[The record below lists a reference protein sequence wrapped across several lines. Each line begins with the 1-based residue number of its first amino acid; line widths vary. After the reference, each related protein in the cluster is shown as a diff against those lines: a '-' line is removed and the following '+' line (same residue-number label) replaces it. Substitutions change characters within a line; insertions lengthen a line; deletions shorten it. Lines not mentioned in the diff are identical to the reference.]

1 MSFLSGVVKFFKGG
15 NIGSTLVKTALL
27 GYAVSRLSKSA
38 IKDNGGGTENIDKG
52 VRLQVAPNADSK
64 IPVLYGTAFF
74 GGNITDAQ
82 MTNNNKTMW
91 YCVVLSEKTGARF
104 SNSADSN
111 YIFKDVYWNNQRI
124 IFNSDGIT
132 VNYTVDKQGNV
143 DRSLSGLVK
152 VYCYQGNS
160 ELGVQPEGYLATI
173 PNAYDVFPEWT
184 EATHPM
190 DNLVFALVRV
200 DYNREKN
207 VTGIGD
213 MLFHIENDTFK
224 PGDVIYDYLTSTRY
238 GAGIAAGDILTTTI
252 TALNTY
258 SDAAVNYDD
267 EGTGAETLADRYQ
280 INGLI
285 DTANPVLQNAEAILS
300 ATASWLSYDSM
311 EGKWS
316 VVINRA
322 GSSIASFNDSNI
334 LGSIS
339 LSGTG
344 LQDLYN
350 NVKVE
355 FPHRDLRDS
364 GDFVNIELDEEFRNS
379 NEEDNVLNLKYDII
393 NEPVQ
398 AQLLGFIELKQSRVD
413 LVIRFQTDFSYIN
426 LKAGDL
432 IDVTNSRVGFSSKV
446 FRITSITE
454 VQDDGEALLM
464 EITALEYDSD
474 VYSTADLYRF
484 TRTNADGIISI
495 GSIGTPGTP
504 QVTKVEIDSRP
515 RIVIESTAPTGVV
528 EGMEFWLTNDAAE
541 PVDANRSYSLIG
553 TILPVGGG
561 VFTSG
566 TTVTL
571 EYASLP
577 SGSFYVKT
585 RGFNTT
591 TVGSY
596 SDPSGLIEFAP
607 TQVTDAIG
615 PDTGSIDPVT
625 GLLTALAVVDLLK
638 FVDDLITDLGGSS
651 IIDYVKEGIEAAT
664 GIDFGDEAIQ
674 GPPGADGNNTIA
686 VQEAGTSLSEEV
698 TTLNFDCDVFSVT
711 VEDGV
716 ATISCADG
724 GGGGGGGTGQCF
736 LRFSTLYPP
745 NRTTFA
751 EPVPGFGNADL
762 APTTGSYFIKF
773 ASSTNSFIPGTLVL
787 GETGNIK
794 LYKSNGT
801 EVASIAAGSCTV
813 SNNVLGIPFPNRDK
827 GTDYYILMDA
837 GVVEYCEC
845 ISPAI
850 TDPQSWNFN
859 TPLYDV
865 AAYNIT
871 GDPGLRVTSHSYDTC
886 PGGIFSLTFNAEV
899 SVGSGTI
906 TFKKSS
912 DDSTVGTIDASTGTM
927 PLDSQG
933 EPAGSTIYY
942 ADPEFEF
949 EANTQ
954 YYITVPQGVATVN
967 DGCSTGPNAAITNKS
982 LDFTTVEALELVDI
996 IANSYNF
1003 EPDDGEAKVNRQSN
1017 IGLVFNRNISLG
1029 TTGSLKINGH
1039 QTFPVTANF
1048 TTNKVSELIWTSA
1061 NIVWLNPTVDFPA
1074 GATFTVSGDANSIRA
1089 TCGEYWDGDT
1099 GSVDVSFTVDT
1110 GPTATVTNNTT
1121 TTGTVVL
1128 NYDRDVTFGAGNIRV
1143 VNSSGTTVS
1152 TISPSSP
1159 AITVS

>member
-15 NIGSTLVKTALL
+15 SIGSSLVKTALL
-27 GYAVSRLSKSA
+27 GYAVSRLSKNA
-38 IKDNGGGTENIDKG
+38 IKDNGSGTENIDKG

-91 YCVVLSEKTGARF
+91 YCIVLSEKTGARF
-104 SNSADSN
+104 SNTTDSN

-124 IFNSDGIT
+124 IFNNDGIT
-132 VNYTVDKQGNV
+132 VNYTVDKQGNI

-152 VYCYQGNS
+152 VYCYQGGS
-160 ELGVQPEGYLATI
+160 TAGVQPEGYLATI
-173 PNAYDVFPEWT
+173 PNAYDVFPTWT
-184 EATHPM
+184 SGTHPM
-190 DNLVFALVRV
+190 SNLVFALVRV

-267 EGTGAETLADRYQ
+267 QGTGAQTLADRYQ

-300 ATASWLSYDSM
+300 AAASWLSYDSM

-322 GSSIASFNDSNI
+322 GSSTASFNDSNI

-364 GDFVNIELDEEFRNS
+364 GDFVNIELDAQFRNA

-464 EITALEYDSD
+464 EITALEYDSN

-495 GSIGTPGTP
+495 GSIGTSGTP
-504 QVTKVEIDSRP
+504 QVTKFEIDSRP
-515 RIVIESTAPTGVV
+515 RIQVESTAPTGVV
-528 EGMEFWLTNDAAE
+528 EGMEFWLTNDVAIE
-541 PVDANRSYSLIG
+541 TDSERSYALVA
-553 TILPVGGG
+553 TRRPAGGG

-566 TTVTL
+566 TNVIL
-571 EYASLP
+571 EYDALP
-577 SGSFYVKT
+577 AGSFLVKT

-591 TVGSY
+591 TVGPF
-596 SDPSGLIEFAP
+596 SDPSGLVEFAP

-615 PDTGSIDPVT
+615 PDTGALDQFGNLI
-625 GLLTALAVVDLLK
+625 TALAVLDALQFANELFEELAGKSLV
-638 FVDDLITDLGGSS
+638 
-651 IIDYVKEGIEAAT
+651 DYVIDGIEEVT
-664 GIDFGDEAIQ
+664 GIDFGDDAIQ
-674 GPPGADGNNTIA
+674 GPPGEAGDNTIA
-686 VQEAGTSLSEEV
+686 VQDAGTSLSEAIK
-698 TTLNFDCDVFSVT
+698 TLNFDCDLFTVT
-711 VEDGV
+711 VEGDV
-716 ATISCADG
+716 ATISCDP
-724 GGGGGGGTGQCF
+724 GGGGTGQCYLNF
-736 LRFSTLYPP
+736 QTFFPP
-745 NRTTFA
+745 NRGNFA
-751 EPVPGFGNADL
+751 EPVPGLGASDI

-773 ASSTNSFIPGTLVL
+773 SDQTQSPLAGTIVK
-787 GETGNIK
+787 GTGNIK

-801 EVASIAAGSCTV
+801 LVETVAVGSCTV
-813 SNNVLGIPFPNRDK
+813 SNNVLGIPFANRDK
-827 GTDYYILMDA
+827 GTDYYILMDE
-837 GVVEYCEC
+837 GVVEYCDC
-845 ISPAI
+845 ISRAI
-850 TDPQSWNFN
+850 TSGQDWNFN

-865 AAYNIT
+865 AAYSIT
-871 GDPGLRVTSHSYDTC
+871 GDPGLVVTSHGYSSC
-886 PGGIFSLTFNAEV
+886 PGGPFSLSFNTDVA
-899 SVGSGTI
+899 VGTGTI
-906 TFKKSS
+906 TFKDSS
-912 DDSTVGTIDASTGTM
+912 TETTVGTIDASTGTA
-927 PLDSQG
+927 LG
-933 EPAGSTIYY
+933 ATITYPDPGLNLS
-942 ADPEFEF
+942 AD
-949 EANTQ
+949 TQ
-954 YYITVPQGVATVN
+954 YYITFPQGIATVD
-967 DGCSTGPNAAITNKS
+967 DGCSTGPNQAVTNKS
-982 LDFTTVEALELVDI
+982 LTFTSSGALALVDV
-996 IANSYNF
+996 IANSFTF
-1003 EPDDGEAKVNRQSN
+1003 EPDDGETKVNRQSN
-1017 IGLVFNRNISLG
+1017 IGLVFNRPVALG
-1029 TTGSLKINGH
+1029 KSGSLRIGNH
-1039 QTFPVTANF
+1039 QTFSVTANF
-1048 TTNKVSELIWTSA
+1048 TANKVSELLWVDGNT
-1061 NIVWLNPTVDFPA
+1061 VWMNPTLDMPA
-1074 GATFTVSGDANSIRA
+1074 GATFTISGDPNSVRA
-1089 TCGEYWDGDT
+1089 LCGPYWDGNT
-1099 GSVDVSFTVDT
+1099 GSVDVSITIDA

-1143 VNSSGTTVS
+1143 VDSSGTTVS
-1152 TISPSSP
+1152 TISSSSP

>member
-15 NIGSTLVKTALL
+15 SIGSTLVKTALL

-38 IKDNGGGTENIDKG
+38 IKDNGGGTENIDQG

-124 IFNSDGIT
+124 IFNNDGIT
-132 VNYTVDKQGNV
+132 VNYTVDKQGNI

-152 VYCYQGNS
+152 VYCYQGS
-160 ELGVQPEGYLATI
+160 STAGVQPEGYLATI
-173 PNAYDVFPEWT
+173 PNAYDVFPTWT
-184 EATHPM
+184 SGTHPM
-190 DNLVFALVRV
+190 TNLVFALVRV

-213 MLFHIENDTFK
+213 MLFHVANDTVN
-224 PGDVIYDYLTSTRY
+224 PGDVVYDYLTNTRY

-252 TALNTY
+252 TALNNY
-258 SDAAVNYDD
+258 SLSSVNYDD
-267 EGTGAETLADRYQ
+267 QGTGAQTLADRYQ

-300 ATASWLSYDSM
+300 AAASWLSYDSM

-322 GSSIASFNDSNI
+322 GSSTASFNDSNI

-364 GDFVNIELDEEFRNS
+364 GDFVNIELDAEFRNA

-464 EITALEYDSD
+464 EITALEYDSN

-504 QVTKVEIDSRP
+504 QVTKVEVDSRP
-515 RIVIESTAPTGVV
+515 RIVIESTAPTGVI

-541 PVDANRSYSLIG
+541 PIDANRSYTLIG
-553 TILPVGGG
+553 TKLPDGGG

-566 TTVTL
+566 TAVIL
-571 EYASLP
+571 EYDALP
-577 SGSFYVKT
+577 SGSFYIKT

-596 SDPSGLIEFAP
+596 SDPSGLLEFAP

-615 PDTGSIDPVT
+615 PDTGALDQFGNLI
-625 GLLTALAVVDLLK
+625 TALAVLDALQFANELVEELAGK
-638 FVDDLITDLGGSS
+638 S
-651 IIDYVKEGIEAAT
+651 IVEYVKDGIEELT
-664 GIDFGDEAIQ
+664 GITFEDGAIQ
-674 GPPGADGNNTIA
+674 GPPGEAGDNTIG
-686 VQEAGTSLSEEV
+686 VQNAGTVLSTAV
-698 TTLNFDCDVFSVT
+698 KTLNFNCDLFTVT
-711 VEDGV
+711 VEGDV
-716 ATISCADG
+716 ATITCEDG
-724 GGGGGGGTGQCF
+724 GGGNGQCF
-736 LRFSTLYPP
+736 LRVSQFYPA
-745 NRTTFA
+745 NRGTFA
-751 EPVPGFGNADL
+751 DPVPGFSDV

-773 ASSTNSFIPGTLVL
+773 ADNTSSPLAGTLVK
-787 GETGNIK
+787 GTGNIK
-794 LYKSNGT
+794 LYKSDGT
-801 EVASIAAGSCTV
+801 LVQTLTASACSV
-813 SNNVLGIPFPNRDK
+813 SNNVLGIPFSNREK

-837 GVVEYCEC
+837 GVVEYCDC

-850 TDPQSWNFN
+850 VNGQDWNFN
-859 TPLYDV
+859 TALYDV

-871 GDPGLRVTSHSYDTC
+871 GDPGLVVTSHGYSSC
-886 PGGIFSLTFNAEV
+886 AGGNFSLSFNTEV
-899 SVGSGTI
+899 SVGNGTI
-906 TFKKSS
+906 TFKNY
-912 DDSTVGTIDASTGTM
+912 DTDATIGTIDASTGTALSSSISY
-927 PLDSQG
+927 PDPG
-933 EPAGSTIYY
+933 IGFAADTRYY
-942 ADPEFEF
+942 V
-949 EANTQ
+949 
-954 YYITVPQGVATVN
+954 TVSQGVAQVN
-967 DGCSTGPNAAITNKS
+967 DGCSTGPSQAVTNKS
-982 LDFTTVEALELVDI
+982 LNFTTSGAIQLVDI
-996 IANSYNF
+996 IADSYLF
-1003 EPDDGEAKVNRQSN
+1003 EPDNSELKVNRQSN
-1017 IGLVFNRNISLG
+1017 IGLVFNRPIALG
-1029 TTGSLKINGH
+1029 KSGSIRIGNH
-1039 QTFPVTANF
+1039 QAFSVTANF
-1048 TTNKVSELIWTSA
+1048 TSNKTSELIWVDGNT
-1061 NIVWLNPTVDFPA
+1061 VWVNPTLDMPA
-1074 GATFTVSGDANSIRA
+1074 GATFTISGDPNSVRGL
-1089 TCGEYWDGDT
+1089 CGPYWDGNP
-1099 GSVDVSFTVDT
+1099 GSVDVSITVDAGPSGTYNT
-1110 GPTATVTNNTT
+1110 GQVSN
-1121 TTGTVVL
+1121 GVL
-1128 NYDRDVTFGAGNIRV
+1128 EVDFDRDIQVGSGNILV
-1143 VNSSGTTVS
+1143 LDSNGTTVG
-1152 TISPSSP
+1152 TIPSS
-1159 AITVS
+1159 AATVV

>member
-15 NIGSTLVKTALL
+15 SIGSSLVKTALL
-27 GYAVSRLSKSA
+27 GYAVSRLSKNA
-38 IKDNGGGTENIDKG
+38 IKDNGSGTENIDKG

-190 DNLVFALVRV
+190 SNLVFALVRV

-224 PGDVIYDYLTSTRY
+224 PGDVIYDYLTNTRY

-267 EGTGAETLADRYQ
+267 QGTGAQTLADRYQ

-322 GSSIASFNDSNI
+322 GTSIASFNDSNI

-364 GDFVNIELDEEFRNS
+364 GDFVNIELDAQFRNA

-464 EITALEYDSD
+464 EITALEYDSN

-495 GSIGTPGTP
+495 GSIGTSGTP
-504 QVTKVEIDSRP
+504 QVTKFEIDSRP
-515 RIVIESTAPTGVV
+515 RIQVESTAPTGVV
-528 EGMEFWLTNDAAE
+528 EGMEFWLTNDVAIE
-541 PVDANRSYSLIG
+541 TDSERSYALIA
-553 TILPVGGG
+553 TRRPAGGG

-566 TTVTL
+566 TNVIL
-571 EYASLP
+571 EYDALP
-577 SGSFYVKT
+577 AGSFLVKT

-591 TVGSY
+591 TVGPF
-596 SDPSGLIEFAP
+596 SDPSGLVEFAP

-615 PDTGSIDPVT
+615 PDTGALDEFGNLI
-625 GLLTALAVVDLLK
+625 TALAVLDALQFANELFEELAGQSLV
-638 FVDDLITDLGGSS
+638 
-651 IIDYVKEGIEAAT
+651 DYVKEGIEDLT
-664 GIDFGDEAIQ
+664 GIDFDDGAIQ
-674 GPPGADGNNTIA
+674 GPPG
-686 VQEAGTSLSEEV
+686 EAGENVVGVAESGSLLSTSIK
-698 TTLNFDCDVFSVT
+698 TLNFDCDLFSVT
-711 VEDGV
+711 VNGDTANITCE
-716 ATISCADG
+716 G
-724 GGGGGGGTGQCF
+724 GGEPQQCY
-736 LRFSTLYPP
+736 LRTSQLYPP
-745 NRTTFA
+745 DRGSFA
-751 EPVPGFGNADL
+751 EPVPGLGSSDT
-762 APTTGSYFIKF
+762 APTTGNYYIKF
-773 ASSTNSFIPGTLVL
+773 ANNVSAPLAGTLVL
-787 GETGNIK
+787 GSGNIK

-801 EVASIAAGSCTV
+801 LVQTVVAGSCTV
-813 SNNVLGIPFPNRDK
+813 SNNVLSIPFSNRDK
-827 GTDYYILMDA
+827 GTDYYILMDE
-837 GVVEYCEC
+837 GVVEYCDC

-850 TDPQSWNFN
+850 NEGSWNFN

-871 GDPGLRVTSHSYDTC
+871 GDPGLVITDHNYSSC
-886 PGGIFSLTFNAEV
+886 PGGAFSLSFNVLVA
-899 SVGSGTI
+899 VGSGTI
-906 TFKKSS
+906 TFKKEG
-912 DDSTVGTIDASTGTM
+912 DDSTVGTIDSSTGTA
-927 PLDSQG
+927 L
-933 EPAGSTIYY
+933 GSTITYPDPGLNLE
-942 ADPEFEF
+942 ADTE
-949 EANTQ
+949 

-967 DGCSTGPNAAITNKS
+967 DGCSTGPNQAVTNKS
-982 LDFTTVEALELVDI
+982 LSFTTTGPLQLVDI
-996 IANSYNF
+996 IANSYTF
-1003 EPDDGEAKVNRQSN
+1003 EPDNGETKVNRQSN
-1017 IGLVFNRNISLG
+1017 IGLVFNRSVTLG
-1029 TTGSLKINGH
+1029 KSGSIRIDGH
-1039 QTFPVTANF
+1039 QTFNVNSTF
-1048 TTNKVSELIWTSA
+1048 TSNKTSEIIWVDGNT
-1061 NIVWLNPTVDFPA
+1061 VWLNPTLDMPA
-1074 GATFTVSGDANSIRA
+1074 GATFTVSGDPNSVRA
-1089 TCGEYWDGDT
+1089 LCGEYWDGDP
-1099 GSVDVSFTVDT
+1099 GSVDTSITIDA
-1110 GPTATVTNNTT
+1110 GPVATVVSPTNNS
-1121 TTGTVVL
+1121 TGEINNAAVEIS
-1128 NYDRDVTFGAGNIRV
+1128 YDRDIIKGNGSLRV
-1143 VNSSGTTVS
+1143 LDSTGTEVASIPVS
-1152 TISPSSP
+1152 SPSVT
-1159 AITVS
+1159 IV